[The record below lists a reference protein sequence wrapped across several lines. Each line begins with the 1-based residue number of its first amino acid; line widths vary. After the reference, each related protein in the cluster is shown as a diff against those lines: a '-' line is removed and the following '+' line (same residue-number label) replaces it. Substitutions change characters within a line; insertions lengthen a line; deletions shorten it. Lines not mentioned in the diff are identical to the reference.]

1 MSPMKRIK
9 ISQNREAIVDDEDFE
24 KVSQWKWSYH
34 HSGYVVRGKP
44 QVSLHRLVMGAKK
57 RQYIDHVNGNKLDN
71 RKSNL
76 RFCTLAQ
83 NQYNKLGTRNIPKG
97 MWWRESRNAWIV
109 RIQADG
115 KRHWVG
121 YFKEYDEALVA
132 RNEALKRL
140 HGEFAK
146 I

>member
-1 MSPMKRIK
+1 MKKIK
-9 ISQNREAIVDDEDFE
+9 ITQGKEAIIDDEDFDRIS
-24 KVSQWKWSYH
+24 KNKWSYH

-44 QVSLHRLVMGAKK
+44 QVSLHRFIMGAKK
-57 RQYIDHVNGNKLDN
+57 RQYIDHINGNKLDN

-76 RFCTLAQ
+76 RFCTPAQ
-83 NQYNKLGTRNIPKG
+83 NQYNKLGTRNIQKG
-97 MWWRESRNAWIV
+97 IWWRDTRKAWIV

-121 YFKEYDEALVA
+121 YFKKYSDALEAHKIA
-132 RNEALKRL
+132 TIKL

-146 I
+146 Y

>member
-1 MSPMKRIK
+1 MKKIK
-9 ISQNREAIVDDEDFE
+9 ITQGKETIVDDKDFK
-24 KVSQWKWSYH
+24 KVNKNKWSYH

-44 QVSLHRLVMGAKK
+44 QVSLHRFIMRAKK
-57 RQYIDHVNGNKLDN
+57 RQYIDHINGDKLDN

-76 RFCTLAQ
+76 RFCTPVQ
-83 NQYNKLGTRNIPKG
+83 NQYNKFGTRNVQKG
-97 MWWRESRNAWIV
+97 IWWREARKAWIV

-121 YFKEYDEALVA
+121 YFKKYSEAL
-132 RNEALKRL
+132 EAHKMACIKL

-146 I
+146 Y